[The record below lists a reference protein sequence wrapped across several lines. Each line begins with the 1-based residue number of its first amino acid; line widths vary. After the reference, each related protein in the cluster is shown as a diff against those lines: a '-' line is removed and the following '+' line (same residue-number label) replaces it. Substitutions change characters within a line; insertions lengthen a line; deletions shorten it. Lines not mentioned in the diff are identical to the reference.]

1 MHIVCWYID
10 ELLLF
15 QGLTF
20 IMWERI
26 GYTDTRLELKWK
38 YTDDIDDDGGD
49 GDNDEDEDDDNDEDR
64 KNADKEITHNL
75 NDEKTKHPAQDLLT
89 ICFRSSVNIEAKS
102 QSVSD
107 LLCEKWLRYIV

>member
-1 MHIVCWYID
+1 MHIVCWYIG

-20 IMWERI
+20 IMCEWI
-26 GYTDTRLELKWK
+26 DYTDSFWKLKWK
-38 YTDDIDDDGGD
+38 YTDDDED
-49 GDNDEDEDDDNDEDR
+49 DNDEHEDDDNDEDR

-89 ICFRSSVNIEAKS
+89 ICFRSSVNIVAKS

-107 LLCEKWLRYIV
+107 LLCEKWLRFIV